1 MSIFRL
7 SKIDRFRQSTN
18 SQNEEIIDIKF
29 PSELKSRT
37 IDSNSKK
44 DVLQNDLLIFVVDDD
59 PVFMQLVN
67 THLSKM
73 VLESPNGLR
82 KIVVKNYATGRS
94 CISDLEHKPD
104 IIFLNYFIN
113 NKLPNALRGSEI
125 MDKII
130 DTNPNQKVVILNDLK
145 TSIRHAFVE
154 EGLRD
159 YIINDPSAIKELDSI
174 IQEIIE
180 GKDQS

>member
-1 MSIFRL
+1 MSAFRF
-7 SKIDRFRQSTN
+7 SKIDRFRQSAN
-18 SQNEEIIDIKF
+18 SNNEEIIDIKF
-29 PSELKSRT
+29 PSELGSRV
-37 IDSNSKK
+37 IDTSQKK
-44 DVLQNDLLIFVVDDD
+44 DVHHDDLLIFVVDDD

-67 THLSKM
+67 THFSKLVM
-73 VLESPNGLR
+73 ESPKGLR
-82 KIVVKNYATGRS
+82 KIVVKNYATGGS
-94 CISDLEHKPD
+94 CINDLGLKPD

-159 YIINDPSAIKELDSI
+159 YIIDDPSAVNELDNI
-174 IQEIIE
+174 IHELLD
-180 GKDQS
+180 GRD

>member
-1 MSIFRL
+1 MSIFKL
-7 SKIDRFRQSTN
+7 SKIDRFRQSQS

-37 IDSNSKK
+37 IETTSK
-44 DVLQNDLLIFVVDDD
+44 NDLLIFVVDDD

-67 THLSKM
+67 THLSKL
-73 VLESPNGLR
+73 VLESDEGCR
-82 KIVVKNYATGRS
+82 KIMVKNYATGRS
-94 CISDLEHKPD
+94 CINDLGLKPD
-104 IIFLNYFIN
+104 IIFLNYHIN

-145 TSIRHAFVE
+145 TTIRHAFIE

-159 YIINDPSAIKELDSI
+159 YIINDPGAIKELDNI
-174 IQEIIE
+174 ITELIQ
-180 GKDQS
+180 KN